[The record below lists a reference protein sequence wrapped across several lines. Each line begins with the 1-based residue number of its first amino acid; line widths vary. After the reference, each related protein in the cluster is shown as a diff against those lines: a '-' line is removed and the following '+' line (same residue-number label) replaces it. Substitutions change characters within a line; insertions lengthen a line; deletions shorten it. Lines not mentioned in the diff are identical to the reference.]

1 MKKFLVI
8 SYIIARTWCLFESI
22 RKPEEGCAFQ
32 ESTRSVHVILLFWIT
47 WGLSL
52 RTVKSGLFRYRYY
65 MIACQPVTEGYKR
78 TGNGW
83 CTRGER
89 ATERLIYV
97 CFLVLMLCDWLI
109 LTWHL
114 PTLER
119 AIKPLSEELIER
131 FIQIAHI
138 WGFNEGWSNE
148 NNIVWTGVFF
158 PTIYHVI
165 KGNCDRIEDETH
177 FLLDCPNFSSIIEMF
192 FSKLDPKI
200 PFLRPQSHETL
211 SSNLMNST
219 DYFINIQLSFIYII
233 LLWIERQTCLRD
245 N

>member
-1 MKKFLVI
+1 MSLWKYSETGRRMRIPRKHAVSSCYFIALNHLRVVFTYCKKRFVWL
-8 SYIIARTWCLFESI
+8 
-22 RKPEEGCAFQ
+22 
-32 ESTRSVHVILLFWIT
+32 SVLYV
-47 WGLSL
+47 
-52 RTVKSGLFRYRYY
+52 
-65 MIACQPVTEGYKR
+65 ACQPVTEGYKR

-97 CFLVLMLCDWLI
+97 CFSVLMLCDWLI

-119 AIKPLSEELIER
+119 AIKPLSEELIES
-131 FIQIAHI
+131 FIQVAHI

-158 PTIYHVI
+158 PTIYHVM
-165 KGNCDRIEDETH
+165 KGNFDRIEDETH
-177 FLLDCPNFSSIIEMF
+177 FLIDCPNVSSIIEMF

-211 SSNLMNST
+211 SNLMNST
-219 DYFINIQLSFIYII
+219 DYFINIQLSFIFII
-233 LLWIERQTCLRD
+233 LLCIERQTCLRD